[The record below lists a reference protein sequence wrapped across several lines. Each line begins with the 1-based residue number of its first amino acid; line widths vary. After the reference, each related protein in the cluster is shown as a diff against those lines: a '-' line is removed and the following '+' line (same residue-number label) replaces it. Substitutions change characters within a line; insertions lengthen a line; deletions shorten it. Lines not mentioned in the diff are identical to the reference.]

1 MDPLDPRRPVVA
13 PDGQGPPAA
22 RARLVVGWLVLVALV
37 NGLLWMALVPPWQ
50 TPDEPKHF
58 EYVRLLAEG
67 DRLVAF
73 DTEAEAADPELQA
86 WIVRSMDAHRFWWY
100 GSAPGYDPA
109 RPSLRFADLWL
120 GGSHTA
126 FYRSSPAYYW
136 LVSRLQPADRMAGLY
151 VARLWSVA
159 LAALGVLLL
168 GMAARALFADDP
180 LVRYGA
186 PALAALHPMAAFLAG
201 GVNNDAL
208 VNTLAMLA
216 FAVMARLLARGG
228 GAARLL
234 VLAGAV
240 GAAVAVKRTALFLV
254 PTAATAVGLWLVLRA
269 RARPARVAAAAGAAA
284 VLAAAGWAWWS
295 SGGAAAVPAA
305 WRQAADRYLF
315 NEPDQL
321 DRIVAYLRAPE
332 TGGILVEYLWGLH
345 NGFWGSF
352 GWQMVDLPA
361 PAYAA
366 LGTLTAVAAL
376 GAARRVLGGR
386 DPGPRRALLA
396 LSALAVALAAGG
408 ALLFFVAYLDL
419 PYAPPPQGRY
429 LFAALGPAAILL
441 TAGLSAWI
449 PPARRPAA
457 LAAWFAALVAF
468 DALALFG
475 VVVPYFYR

>member
-1 MDPLDPRRPVVA
+1 MNGRPR
-13 PDGQGPPAA
+13 PP
-22 RARLVVGWLVLVALV
+22 LVVGWLALAALV
-37 NGLLWMALVPPWQ
+37 NGLLWVAVVPPWQ
-50 TPDEPKHF
+50 APDEPKHF

-67 DRLVAF
+67 DRMMAF
-73 DTEAEAADPELQA
+73 RTEAEAADPELQA

-151 VARLWSVA
+151 VARLGSVVF
-159 LAALGVLLL
+159 AALGVVLL
-168 GMAARALFADDP
+168 GLAARELFPGDP

-186 PALAALHPMAAFLAG
+186 PALAALHPMAAFLAS

-208 VNTLAMLA
+208 VNLLAMLA
-216 FAVMARLLARGG
+216 FLIMARLLVRGG
-228 GAARLL
+228 GVARWL

-240 GAAVAVKRTALFLV
+240 AAALAVNRTALYLV
-254 PTAATAVGLWLVLRA
+254 PT
-269 RARPARVAAAAGAAA
+269 AAAAGAAWLVLRGRA
-284 VLAAAGWAWWS
+284 RPRSVAAALGATVALVAAGGWLWRASGGLAAI
-295 SGGAAAVPAA
+295 PAA
-305 WRQAADRYLF
+305 WRHAAGRYLF

-321 DRIVAYLRAPE
+321 DRIAAYLRAPE

-352 GWQMVDLPA
+352 GWQMVDFP
-361 PAYAA
+361 
-366 LGTLTAVAAL
+366 LGVYLGLGGVTAVAAV
-376 GAARRVLGGR
+376 GVIRRGLGR
-386 DPGPRRALLA
+386 DTAGPECAALA
-396 LSALAVALAAGG
+396 VSALAVGLAAAG

-429 LFAALGPAAILL
+429 LFTALGPAAILL
-441 TAGLSAWI
+441 TAGLGAWI

-457 LAAWFAALVAF
+457 LAAFVAALVAF
-468 DALALFG
+468 DAAALFG
-475 VVVPYFYR
+475 LVVPYFYR